1 MDFVKNLYR
10 YKRLRHIAVG
20 RHLLHDIAFSVHGL
34 FCMED
39 KGLPRAR
46 LLRIVA
52 DLPNSIARHLM
63 FQLSRREPTF
73 VFAFEA
79 SLFAFA
85 NETPPF
91 AFALLYPR

>member
-39 KGLPRAR
+39 KGLPSPGQTSSNRCR
-46 LLRIVA
+46 PTKLHCPTLDVSTFHLVEVLLLWLVS
-52 DLPNSIARHLM
+52 LG
-63 FQLSRREPTF
+63 T
-73 VFAFEA
+73 A
-79 SLFAFA
+79 SGTRPHRC
-85 NETPPF
+85 TPIS
-91 AFALLYPR
+91 